1 MPAKRTRVKGRVKPE
16 YVTASRSL
24 PSRQTD
30 QTDQTDRKTQAPI
43 RGLGLP
49 IPNEGAVTT
58 LSVYLKRPGRRRG
71 KREAWPL
78 KFGSSIL
85 GAEIGSL
92 RIPSLGI
99 FLIFCYYYYFLFFP
113 SPTKEYA
120 GNVQL
125 DYTGISGNTRAKNR
139 VPPERKKKEAMLGHY
154 YAGLRLYAQEG
165 PQLDPVMHHVTGRVG
180 LRANQRPC

>member
-99 FLIFCYYYYFLFFP
+99 FLIFCYYYYFLFFFSLP
-113 SPTKEYA
+113 
-120 GNVQL
+120 N
-125 DYTGISGNTRAKNR
+125 
-139 VPPERKKKEAMLGHY
+139 
-154 YAGLRLYAQEG
+154 
-165 PQLDPVMHHVTGRVG
+165 
-180 LRANQRPC
+180 